1 MDTSSNEVPLRD
13 HLEALLKAE
22 TKRTDER
29 IEGEA
34 KRTDVRF
41 NAIERALTTSYTTAK
56 ESLVES
62 KTAAEKLADKQNE
75 WRGSIND
82 VITTRI
88 SREEHE
94 ASRKPLSDKL
104 DDAIGADWQDRGPWG
119 VGMSNIVSSSLTI
132 LALLAMLVFGVF
144 SQIRWKLK

>member
-1 MDTSSNEVPLRD
+1 MENLSNEVSLRD

-22 TKRTDER
+22 AKRNDER
-29 IEGEA
+29 AKAAEA
-34 KRTDVRF
+34 
-41 NAIERALTTSYTTAK
+41 ALVTAFTTAK
-56 ESLVES
+56 EALSEA

-82 VITTRI
+82 VITTRL

-104 DDAIGADWQDRGPWG
+104 DDAIARIGRIEGRG
-119 VGMSNIVSSSLTI
+119 VGMSTIVITV
-132 LALLAMLVFGVF
+132 LALLALLVFGVL
-144 SQIRWKLK
+144 SQIHQH

>member
-1 MDTSSNEVPLRD
+1 MDNLSNAVSLREYF
-13 HLEALLKAE
+13 EALLKAE
-22 TKRTDER
+22 AKRNDER
-29 IEGEA
+29 A
-34 KRTDVRF
+34 KAAEV
-41 NAIERALTTSYTTAK
+41 ALVTAYTTSK
-56 ESLVES
+56 EALAES
-62 KTAAEKLADKQNE
+62 KAAADKVADKQNE

-104 DDAIGADWQDRGPWG
+104 DDAIARIGRIEGRG

-132 LALLAMLVFGVF
+132 LALLAMLVFGVL
-144 SQIRWKLK
+144 SQIHGH

>member
-1 MDTSSNEVPLRD
+1 MENLSNEVSLRH

-22 TKRTDER
+22 AQRNDDRAKAA
-29 IEGEA
+29 EA
-34 KRTDVRF
+34 
-41 NAIERALTTSYTTAK
+41 ALITAFTTAK
-56 ESLVES
+56 EALFEA

-104 DDAIGADWQDRGPWG
+104 DDAIARIGRIEGRG
-119 VGMSNIVSSSLTI
+119 VGMSTIVSSSLTV
-132 LALLAMLVFGVF
+132 LALLALLVFGVL
-144 SQIRWKLK
+144 SQIHQH